1 MLSAIRQKLR
11 FWGLM
16 ILLIL
21 VGIPLVFMG
30 LGNYQTPQKDYS
42 AIINDQ
48 VVSQARLEQ
57 EIFQYK
63 QALKRNYQGN
73 IPPIYT
79 CLLYT
84 SPSPR
89 DQRGSRMP
97 SSA

>member
-1 MLSAIRQKLR
+1 
-11 FWGLM
+11 
-16 ILLIL
+16 
-21 VGIPLVFMG
+21 MG

-73 IPPIYT
+73 IPTIYT
-79 CLLYT
+79 DKFIKKITLDYMTRSILLDDMALKLGLKFHNK
-84 SPSPR
+84 SIIIL
-89 DQRGSRMP
+89 
-97 SSA
+97 